1 MCIRD
6 SNSNCKNKKINDLK
20 EIIIQ
25 CLGLNIQLNSTNELG
40 TPNSSETFILKIVNL
55 NNGERLVTY
64 AFEAPRGSKIISM
77 NGAAALKAKVGHL
90 VIIAA
95 YAQIDES
102 EYNEYQPKILKVSD
116 NN

>member
-1 MCIRD
+1 
-6 SNSNCKNKKINDLK
+6 
-20 EIIIQ
+20 
-25 CLGLNIQLNSTNELG
+25 
-40 TPNSSETFILKIVNL
+40 
-55 NNGERLVTY
+55 
-64 AFEAPRGSKIISM
+64 M
-77 NGAAALKAKVGHL
+77 NGAAALKAKVSDL